1 MNRVSLLTDRG
12 GRAEGGACD
21 GGNRTHALFKQSLC
35 PPFSGLA
42 EVMNANENR
51 LGLFPFEEFL
61 ERLVLLQK
69 HHSEEE
75 KCGLCIFFSW
85 SEDVHLSRR
94 YRPDASGLRRTDA
107 DIVPPTGLI
116 QPDRTPSIRG
126 PETARSPQ
134 WCRRA
139 ALRVTSRRRACDSAR
154 QLSSSSQSR
163 YCVELLA
170 SPRAAQGFRD
180 ATRSPKTWDFISEHG
195 VWSFLPDPRAM
206 RQ

>member
-1 MNRVSLLTDRG
+1 MPMRIASDSSHSRSFSKDLFFSKNTTQKKKNVGSLY
-12 GRAEGGACD
+12 
-21 GGNRTHALFKQSLC
+21 LF
-35 PPFSGLA
+35 
-42 EVMNANENR
+42 
-51 LGLFPFEEFL
+51 FL
-61 ERLVLLQK
+61 ERGRPSLPQI
-69 HHSEEE
+69 SPRREWPAPNR
-75 KCGLCIFFSW
+75 C
-85 SEDVHLSRR
+85 R
-94 YRPDASGLRRTDA
+94 YRPPNWPHLRHSR
-107 DIVPPTGLI
+107 P

-170 SPRAAQGFRD
+170 SPPHRVPHKVSGMPPAP
-180 ATRSPKTWDFISEHG
+180 PKTWDFISEHG

>member
-1 MNRVSLLTDRG
+1 MPMRIASDSSHSRSFSKDLFFSKNTTQRRKIW
-12 GRAEGGACD
+12 
-21 GGNRTHALFKQSLC
+21 ALSNF
-35 PPFSGLA
+35 F
-42 EVMNANENR
+42 
-51 LGLFPFEEFL
+51 FL
-61 ERLVLLQK
+61 ERRRPSLPQI
-69 HHSEEE
+69 SPRREWPAPNR
-75 KCGLCIFFSW
+75 C
-85 SEDVHLSRR
+85 R
-94 YRPDASGLRRTDA
+94 YRTS
-107 DIVPPTGLI
+107 TGLI

-126 PETARSPQ
+126 PEVARSPQ

-154 QLSSSSQSR
+154 QLSSSQSR